1 MKIQSLSIAVPSTG
15 CINNCKF
22 CVSRMHNSC
31 YKNLIEKR
39 DEDYATHVHEYVSR
53 LNYARDNGCNSLMLT
68 GNCEPQQNKAFLTQL
83 GFMLRMMDKPF
94 RQIEMQTTG
103 VLLDEDYLR
112 FLRDWVGVNVISISL
127 SSFYWVVNDDIIG
140 APKHCMVIIPELCQK
155 IKDLGFVLRLSLN
168 MVSGFCENNT
178 PEEMLKIAKAYGADQ
193 VTFRKMYSDNSDTP
207 QSKWVK
213 EHALDTTPFDE
224 HFISLT
230 KAHPESILRKL
241 EYGQTVF
248 AIDGMSVVYDTDCM
262 AKEEHSDELKYLIL
276 RPDCKLYSS
285 WDDKASLVF

>member
-1 MKIQSLSIAVPSTG
+1 
-15 CINNCKF
+15 
-22 CVSRMHNSC
+22 MHNGC
-31 YKNLIEKR
+31 YKNLIEKK
-39 DEDYATHVHEYVSR
+39 DKDYATHVHEYVSR

-68 GNCEPQQNKAFLTQL
+68 GNCEPQQNKVFLTQL
-83 GFMLRMMDKPF
+83 GYMLRMMDKPF

-103 VLLDEDYLR
+103 VLLDEDYLH

-127 SSFYWVVNDDIIG
+127 SSFVDTQNAYIIG
-140 APKHCMVIIPELCQK
+140 IPAKAERVVLVSELCQK
-155 IKDLGFVLRLSLN
+155 IKDLGMVLRLSIN
-168 MVSGFCENNT
+168 MTDGFGEINT
-178 PEEMLKIAKAYGADQ
+178 PEKMLRTAKFLGANQ

-213 EHALDTTPFDE
+213 KHALDTAPFDE
-224 HFISLT
+224 YFTSLA
-230 KAHPESILRKL
+230 KEHPESILRKL

>member
-1 MKIQSLSIAVPSTG
+1 
-15 CINNCKF
+15 
-22 CVSRMHNSC
+22 MHNGC
-31 YKNLIEKR
+31 YKNLIEKK
-39 DEDYATHVHEYVSR
+39 DKNYATHVHEYVSR

-103 VLLDEDYLR
+103 VLLDEDYLH

-127 SSFYWVVNDDIIG
+127 SSFQSTTNADIVDM
-140 APKHCMVIIPELCQK
+140 PDRYMVLIPGLCQE

-168 MVSGFCENNT
+168 MTHGFSANRT
-178 PEEMLKIAKAYGADQ
+178 PEEMLKIAKLYGADQ

-213 EHALDTTPFDE
+213 EHALNTTPFDE
-224 HFISLT
+224 YFTSLA
-230 KAHPESILRKL
+230 KEHPESILRKL